1 MHVRNYA
8 FSALGG
14 ISYPSPMLPLRITNP
29 HTGKSLLAWGLV
41 DTGASQFAI
50 PATMAPIL
58 GHNLELG
65 QTLPISTGNGTA
77 AAYLHTTQIDILS
90 LDGSTKVFSI
100 SSIPVSFMPN
110 LVPVLIG
117 VGNFLELFR
126 LTIDYPHQKFSIT
139 GHPYHAGH

>member
-1 MHVRNYA
+1 MPVRNYP

-14 ISYPSPMLPLRITNP
+14 ISYPSSMPPLCITNP

-58 GHNLELG
+58 GHILESG
-65 QTLPISTGNGTA
+65 QTLPISNGTA

-100 SSIPVSFMPN
+100 SSIPVNFMPN
-110 LVPVLIG
+110 LVPVLTG

-126 LTIDYPHQKFSIT
+126 LNIDYPHQKFSIT
-139 GHPYHAGH
+139 GHPNPAGH